1 MNRPEGE
8 GGPVL
13 PLFEINLIG
22 EHADRLHRRRRM
34 ARVGAAATVIL
45 FAVSGALLL
54 FALHN
59 VNEAR
64 KRLMGIRSIQNDLAA
79 SRGIVADIEKRE
91 KDLALRLEPFV
102 PVMAIRG
109 RRVAWAPKLAALGE
123 AMPGG
128 MSVHKID
135 GTADGIFGTEK
146 KAPSRRKTGSA
157 KTERRLNFS
166 LIYLPSASQT
176 EDPIGMLL
184 GQLRGSD
191 RFMADMD
198 ATQLEASEK
207 GNWDGQSVIF
217 YRGLLRGTL
226 EEPTP

>member
-8 GGPVL
+8 GGPVP

-22 EHADRLHRRRRM
+22 EHADRLHRRRRL
-34 ARVGAAATVIL
+34 ARVGAVATAIL
-45 FAVSGALLL
+45 FVVSGALLL

-64 KRLMGIRSIQNDLAA
+64 NRRMGILRIRNNLATA
-79 SRGIVADIEKRE
+79 IRIVADIEKQE

-102 PVMAIRG
+102 PVMAVRG

-135 GTADGIFGTEK
+135 GIADGIFGTRK
-146 KAPSRRKTGSA
+146 QTSSRRATGST
-157 KTERRLNFS
+157 KGERRLSFS

-176 EDPIGMLL
+176 EDPIGALL

-191 RFMADMD
+191 RFMAGMD
-198 ATQLEASEK
+198 VAQLEASEK
-207 GNWDGQSVIF
+207 GNWDEQSVIF

-226 EEPTP
+226 EESTP